1 MKHLMSTMKMQGLQP
16 YLQMMKILQKALV
29 PQVFYSIYILLS
41 ILIPF
46 HVWHYKNVYFINH
59 LHIKVFL

>member
-29 PQVFYSIYILLS
+29 PQVFYSIYILS
-41 ILIPF
+41 RLIPF